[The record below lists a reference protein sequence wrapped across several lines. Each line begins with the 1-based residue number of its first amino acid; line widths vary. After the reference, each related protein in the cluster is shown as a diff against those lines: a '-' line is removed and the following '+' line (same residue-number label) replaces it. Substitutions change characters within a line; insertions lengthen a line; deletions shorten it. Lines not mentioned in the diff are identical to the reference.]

1 MNDAHTPKLLSE
13 ADAAA
18 DLAGVSRPVSEQP
31 IEGPALP
38 LLARLYSQG
47 RYTRASV
54 DINHQ
59 GQPLTSL
66 SNAAEWRQKALLR
79 WQLIQELVSER
90 DALAGRVAELEAE
103 VLDQCRLNGMGAERE
118 SALMGRVRELEGWR
132 DAVWLAHEHMKLHLP
147 HYTPNHNV
155 FDTLESLLAAAP
167 TEAKPAQDAVECDAC
182 HGAGRTGDQYFD
194 SEKTCWKCEGAGAVV
209 RAAISAKEQP

>member
-1 MNDAHTPKLLSE
+1 MTEETIDDVKQAYALLFKAHGKLREERDALLDKVRDYGGRMTDEQSSTLAELDEAIAANDLPSVGTE
-13 ADAAA
+13 DARE
-18 DLAGVSRPVSEQP
+18 LVKMLRHWYV
-31 IEGPALP
+31 EGSCAI
-38 LLARLYSQG
+38 
-47 RYTRASV
+47 T
-54 DINHQ
+54 
-59 GQPLTSL
+59 
-66 SNAAEWRQKALLR
+66 AAEKITA
-79 WQLIQELVSER
+79 LVSER
-90 DALAGRVAELEAE
+90 DELA
-103 VLDQCRLNGMGAERE
+103 
-118 SALMGRVRELEGWR
+118 SRVRELEGWR

>member
-118 SALMGRVRELEGWR
+118 SALMGRVRELE
-132 DAVWLAHEHMKLHLP
+132 
-147 HYTPNHNV
+147 
-155 FDTLESLLAAAP
+155 
-167 TEAKPAQDAVECDAC
+167 AKPAQDAVDAERWREF
-182 HGAGRTGDQYFD
+182 RTG
-194 SEKTCWKCEGAGAVV
+194 KALTVKCKKATVMFGPNPENDYPESLD
-209 RAAISAKEQP
+209 AAIDAAIHAKKGG